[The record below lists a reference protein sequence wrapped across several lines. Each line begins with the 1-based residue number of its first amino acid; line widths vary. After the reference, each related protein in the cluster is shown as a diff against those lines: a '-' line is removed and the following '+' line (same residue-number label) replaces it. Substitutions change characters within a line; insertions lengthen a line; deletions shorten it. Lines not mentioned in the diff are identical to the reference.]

1 MIYPPLDELLKR
13 VDSRY
18 TLVVAAAKR
27 ARQILEHPDLE
38 SEESVGKPV
47 TIALEEIISGRL
59 KYGRTKGGVK

>member
-1 MIYPPLDELLKR
+1 MIYPPLDELMKR

-38 SEESVGKPV
+38 SEESVSKPV
-47 TIALEEIISGRL
+47 TIALEEIISGQL
-59 KYGRTKGGVK
+59 KYERTKGGVK

>member
-1 MIYPPLDELLKR
+1 

-38 SEESVGKPV
+38 SEESVSKPV
-47 TIALEEIISGRL
+47 TIALEEIISGQL
-59 KYGRTKGGVK
+59 KYERTKGGVK